1 MSSFDISFMRC
12 SNAIYVQEIEKWM
25 KTEDLNELEEL
36 EEMRKEFE
44 AEGVLPGVSGIATG
58 VPGVPVGSPRA
69 GKPGGQEDSTTE
81 EFEKFLVKRAE
92 AADQL

>member
-1 MSSFDISFMRC
+1 
-12 SNAIYVQEIEKWM
+12 M

-58 VPGVPVGSPRA
+58 VPGVPGVPVGSPRA
-69 GKPGGQEDSTTE
+69 GKPGGQQDSTTE

>member
-1 MSSFDISFMRC
+1 
-12 SNAIYVQEIEKWM
+12 M

-44 AEGVLPGVSGIATG
+44 AEGVQSEVSGTVTG
-58 VPGVPVGSPRA
+58 VPAVPVGSPRT
-69 GKPGGQEDSTTE
+69 GEPGGQENSTTE